1 MDSKKTTK
9 APLSLSTSFHTDKK
23 EGTSKKRFT
32 KKPSQKSKIPH
43 QTKEKKTTTKSKENH
58 APTSKRSTKETH
70 PKRPK
75 ETAASIAKRKNLV
88 STQNSETQAQVGKE
102 TTLEPTAPSALSA
115 VPLPLVALPFSTSS
129 TPKKQESQNE
139 AKKIEG
145 PETQSQLLEKT
156 SSPNLESEGPSL
168 SPTDCSQREDF
179 SHSKL
184 NDSSLEKKENPSSLE
199 SEFSTLFF
207 QSDLEMDSSKEKEEE
222 FSDNQEYLFLEEAN
236 DLDFQENDPNATF
249 LERGNKEK
257 EEVVVHRPQYKEQIL
272 ELIRTINAPLLLSE
286 QLDDYHAN
294 DIADAIEDLN
304 YSEREKLYRMLD
316 IERLTEILEYMDE
329 EEQAKHLN
337 EMNIRKVI
345 AIFNQMEPDKAADI
359 LKEMGQEKI
368 DIILE
373 LLHPEVHR
381 KISIIFSY
389 KEDEIGSKMTTNY
402 IEVPKNIT
410 VKEATERLI
419 EQAVDND
426 NISTIYVQDENGM
439 YYGAVALKD
448 LIVSKAAT
456 PLEDIIATSYPYVY
470 AKEAID
476 RVVEELKDYN
486 EDSIP
491 VLNNNNTLV
500 GVITSQDLLEVMDE
514 EMGED
519 YAKLAGLA
527 GEEDLEESISES
539 LRKRLPWLITLLFL
553 GLLVSMVVALFE
565 GVVAKLTLVMAFQS
579 LILGMSGNVGT
590 QSLAVT
596 IRVLMDESLDRKQKF
611 FLIGKEIRVGFANG
625 LLIGFFAFCFL
636 GLYIHFFK
644 GYIWSNAYAISLC
657 VGVALW
663 ISMIISSLTGTV
675 FPLFFKKIGVDP
687 AVASGPL
694 ITTIND
700 MVGVVT
706 YYGLAWIFLIQILH
720 LH

>member
-9 APLSLSTSFHTDKK
+9 APLSLSTSFHADKK

-32 KKPSQKSKIPH
+32 KKTSQKPKTAH
-43 QTKEKKTTTKSKENH
+43 QTKEKKPTTKPKESPVSIH
-58 APTSKRSTKETH
+58 KRSTKEPH

-75 ETAASIAKRKNLV
+75 ETASSIAKRKNLV
-88 STQNSETQAQVGKE
+88 STQNSEVQAQAGKE
-102 TTLEPTAPSALSA
+102 ATLESTTPSTLSA
-115 VPLPLVALPFSTSS
+115 VPLPLIALPFSTSS
-129 TPKKQESQNE
+129 VSSKQESQDE
-139 AKKIEG
+139 AQKIEVQ
-145 PETQSQLLEKT
+145 ENKLKILEKVP
-156 SSPNLESEGPSL
+156 SSDLKSDQSL
-168 SPTDCSQREDF
+168 SHTDF
-179 SHSKL
+179 SQKEDLSHPKP
-184 NDSSLEKKENPSSLE
+184 NDSALVKKENPSSSE

-207 QSDLEMDSSKEKEEE
+207 QSDPEMESSKEKEEE
-222 FSDNQEYLFLEEAN
+222 VLDNQEYLFLEEAN
-236 DLDFQENDPNATF
+236 DLDFRENDPNATF

-519 YAKLAGLA
+519 YAMLAGLA
-527 GEEDLEESISES
+527 GEEDLEESVSES

-625 LLIGFFAFCFL
+625 LLIGFVAFCFL

-644 GYIWSNAYAISLC
+644 GYLWSNAYAISLC

>member
-1 MDSKKTTK
+1 MDQKKTTK
-9 APLSLSTSFHTDKK
+9 MPLSLSISSQSDKK
-23 EGTSKKRFT
+23 ETASKKRFT
-32 KKPSQKSKIPH
+32 KKNSQKVKIP
-43 QTKEKKTTTKSKENH
+43 QQNEEKITTTQKPKESH
-58 APTSKRSTKETH
+58 PQVHKRSPKDSQA
-70 PKRPK
+70 KRPK
-75 ETAASIAKRKNLV
+75 ETASSIAKRKKLTSASQSESKIQEV
-88 STQNSETQAQVGKE
+88 SSTQKVKDANS
-102 TTLEPTAPSALSA
+102 PLSA
-115 VPLPLVALPFSTSS
+115 VPLPVVPLPLPS
-129 TPKKQESQNE
+129 
-139 AKKIEG
+139 
-145 PETQSQLLEKT
+145 
-156 SSPNLESEGPSL
+156 PSL
-168 SPTDCSQREDF
+168 SPKEENRKNEEKESQVSKDSFSQKKEESLDF
-179 SHSKL
+179 
-184 NDSSLEKKENPSSLE
+184 NAEKKETSSE
-199 SEFSTLFF
+199 SEFSTLLF
-207 QSDLEMDSSKEKEEE
+207 QSDLDLDQKKEEE
-222 FSDNQEYLFLEEAN
+222 DNQDFLFLEEAN
-236 DLDFQENDPNATF
+236 DLDFQETNAPF
-249 LERGNKEK
+249 LEGEKK
-257 EEVVVHRPQYKEQIL
+257 EEGMVHSRPHYEDQIL

-294 DIADAIEDLN
+294 DIADAIHELSF
-304 YSEREKLYRMLD
+304 SEREKLYRMLD

-329 EEQAKHLN
+329 EEQAKYLN

-345 AIFNQMEPDKAADI
+345 AIFNRMEPDKAADI
-359 LKEMGQEKI
+359 LKEMGKEKS

-373 LLHPEVHR
+373 LLQPEVHR
-381 KISIIFSY
+381 KISFIFSY
-389 KEDEIGSKMTTNY
+389 EENEIGSKMTTNY

-419 EQAVDND
+419 DQAVDND

-439 YYGAVALKD
+439 YYGAVMLKD

-456 PLEDIIATSYPYVY
+456 PLEDIIVTSYPYVY
-470 AKEAID
+470 ATEAID
-476 RVVEELKDYN
+476 RVVEELKEYN

-491 VLNNNNTLV
+491 VLNNNNTLI

-527 GEEDLEESISES
+527 GEEDLEESVGQS
-539 LRKRLPWLITLLFL
+539 LAKRLPWLVTLLFL
-553 GLLVSMVVALFE
+553 GLLVSMVVAVFE
-565 GVVAKLTLVMAFQS
+565 GVVAQLTLVMAFQS

-596 IRVLMDESLDRKQKF
+596 IRVLMDESLDRKQKY

-625 LLIGFFAFCFL
+625 LLIGLVAFGFL
-636 GLYIHFFK
+636 GLYIHFLK
-644 GYIWSNAYAISLC
+644 GYLWSSSYAISLC

-663 ISMIISSLTGTV
+663 VSMIISSFTGTV
-675 FPLFFKKIGVDP
+675 FPLFFKKVGIDP